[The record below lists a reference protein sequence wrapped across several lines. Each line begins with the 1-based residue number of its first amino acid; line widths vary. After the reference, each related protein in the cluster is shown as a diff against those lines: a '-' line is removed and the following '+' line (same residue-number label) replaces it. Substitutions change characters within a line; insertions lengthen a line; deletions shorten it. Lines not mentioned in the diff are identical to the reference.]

1 MLNIQS
7 DANRCLQCKIPRCRT
22 GCPISTPIP
31 QAIALFKLGKLQEA
45 AQMLFDNNP
54 LSLVCA
60 IVCDHDKQCEGHCV
74 KGIKESPVEWGSIE
88 RFISDTYL
96 ERVQI
101 EKAPSTGKSVAVIGS
116 GPAGM
121 SAAIELIRRG
131 HEVTVFEAQSEIG
144 GMLRY
149 GIPEFR
155 LPKSILDRYAKKMKA
170 AGIRFRLH
178 TAVGSSITIEDM
190 LRDGYQAVLIS
201 SGLWRA
207 QALRVPGETLPN
219 VCYGIHYLASPK
231 SFEIGNRLAV
241 IGTGNTAIDVART
254 ALHQGV
260 SYVTLYARR
269 AQSNADP
276 KERELALLEGAEF
289 KSQMQISRITK
300 DGPMFKA
307 VRLDEQGQIVE
318 IEETEQLEPADFT
331 IIAAS
336 QGPKSKLIHTTP
348 GLEGNARGLLK
359 VDENSRTTVE
369 GVFGAGDVVYGGK
382 TVVEAVADAKKA
394 VQAIDEYLKT
404 KE

>member
-7 DANRCLQCKIPRCRT
+7 EANRCLQCKIPRCRT

-144 GMLRY
+144 GMLR
-149 GIPEFR
+149 
-155 LPKSILDRYAKKMKA
+155 
-170 AGIRFRLH
+170 
-178 TAVGSSITIEDM
+178 
-190 LRDGYQAVLIS
+190 
-201 SGLWRA
+201 
-207 QALRVPGETLPN
+207 
-219 VCYGIHYLASPK
+219 
-231 SFEIGNRLAV
+231 
-241 IGTGNTAIDVART
+241 
-254 ALHQGV
+254 
-260 SYVTLYARR
+260 
-269 AQSNADP
+269 
-276 KERELALLEGAEF
+276 
-289 KSQMQISRITK
+289 
-300 DGPMFKA
+300 
-307 VRLDEQGQIVE
+307 
-318 IEETEQLEPADFT
+318 
-331 IIAAS
+331 
-336 QGPKSKLIHTTP
+336 
-348 GLEGNARGLLK
+348 
-359 VDENSRTTVE
+359 
-369 GVFGAGDVVYGGK
+369 
-382 TVVEAVADAKKA
+382 
-394 VQAIDEYLKT
+394 
-404 KE
+404 

>member
-1 MLNIQS
+1 MTMLNIQS
-7 DANRCLQCKIPRCRT
+7 EANRCLQCKIPRCRT

-269 AQSNADP
+269 AQSMRTP
-276 KERELALLEGAEF
+276 KKGNWLCWKAPSLKVKCKFHALQRTARCLRRSGLTNKDKLW
-289 KSQMQISRITK
+289 KSRKRNNWNRQISRLSR
-300 DGPMFKA
+300 P
-307 VRLDEQGQIVE
+307 VRDHLRCCH
-318 IEETEQLEPADFT
+318 
-331 IIAAS
+331 S
-336 QGPKSKLIHTTP
+336 
-348 GLEGNARGLLK
+348 
-359 VDENSRTTVE
+359 
-369 GVFGAGDVVYGGK
+369 GK
-382 TVVEAVADAKKA
+382 
-394 VQAIDEYLKT
+394 AIDYKNRLVSIGSLPESKSLRWKRFASVIGSDDT
-404 KE
+404 ERMNSMIFDFDIKGCSLHFAD

>member
-7 DANRCLQCKIPRCRT
+7 EANRCLQCKVPRCQK

-31 QAIALFKLGKLQEA
+31 EVISLFKEGKLQEA

-54 LSLVCA
+54 LSLICA

-74 KGIKESPVEWGSIE
+74 RGIKESPVEWGSIE

-96 ERVQI
+96 ERVIVKKQ
-101 EKAPSTGKSVAVIGS
+101 APVNKSVAVIGS

-121 SAAIELIRRG
+121 AAAIELIRLG
-131 HEVTVFEAQSEIG
+131 YDVTVFESQSEIG

-155 LPKSILDRYAKKMKA
+155 LPKSIINRYEKKMKQM
-170 AGIRFRLH
+170 GIKFRLH
-178 TAVGSSITIEDM
+178 TAIGTSITIDD
-190 LRDGYQAVLIS
+190 LKRDGYEAVFIG

-207 QALRVPGETLPN
+207 QALHVPGETLPN
-219 VCYGIHYLASPK
+219 VCYGIHYLASPE

-254 ALHQGV
+254 ALHNGV

-269 AQSNADP
+269 LTSNADP
-276 KERELALLEGAEF
+276 KERELAILEGADF

-300 DGPMFKA
+300 SGPMFKT
-307 VRLDEQGQIVE
+307 VSLDENGNIANVSD
-318 IEETEQLEPADFT
+318 EEVLEPADFT

-336 QGPKSKLIHTTP
+336 QGPKSKLINTTQ
-348 GLEGNARGLLK
+348 GLEGNERGLLK
-359 VDENSRTTVE
+359 VDANGHTTVE
-369 GVFGAGDVVYGGK
+369 GVFGAGDVVYGGR

-394 VQAIDEYLKT
+394 VQAIHEYLT
-404 KE
+404 LG